1 MTTIRRLLFLII
13 CSVFLSAAA
22 GATPA
27 VHVLEHNDFHTVQNN
42 CVYTIYVKTGSLI
55 KAGTDSRISLILG
68 DLSGRSVWV
77 PDLESWGLMEPSHN
91 YYERGNLD
99 VFSGLGPC
107 IGPPLCWL
115 NLTSDGSGDHHGWY
129 CDYVEVTSA
138 GPHKHCGQTTFHVDQ
153 WLATDVPPFRL
164 TAVINGCEKDD
175 ARSARRSKGGALVT
189 GNPRLFARE

>member
-13 CSVFLSAAA
+13 CSVVLSVAA
-22 GATPA
+22 GETP
-27 VHVLEHNDFHTVQNN
+27 N
-42 CVYTIYVKTGSLI
+42 CVYTIYVKTSSMI
-55 KAGTDSRISLILG
+55 KAGTDSKISLILG

-99 VFSGLGPC
+99 IFSGLGPC

-115 NLTSDGSGDHHGWY
+115 NVTSDGSGVHHGWC

-138 GPHKHCGQTTFHVDQ
+138 GPHKPCSQTIFRVDQ
-153 WLATDVPPFRL
+153 WLATDVPPFKL
-164 TAVINGCEKDD
+164 TAVVNGCGKDD
-175 ARSARRSKGGALVT
+175 ARSARRSKGGALVKR
-189 GNPRLFARE
+189 NPRLSARE